1 MELEYVP
8 RIDPDVERE
17 LVPLWRSSFDA
28 TPQEWAA
35 YLDVLGRDAVRA
47 ARRGGRV
54 VGGLALFDTAQW
66 FGRRA
71 VPATGLAA
79 VAIAPE
85 ARGQGVG
92 RAMLT
97 RCLEEARERGLS
109 LASLYASTQRLYRGL
124 GFEVAGACFQ
134 YSQPL
139 RLIGR
144 GGGRE
149 LEVRSIDPAG
159 YGVLEP
165 LHRARAADEQ
175 GVLDRNDALW
185 RRVVRD
191 DRGDVR
197 AYLFGAEAAPE
208 GYLVV
213 RREGDDGRR
222 ILVATDVVAR
232 TARAARCVWSLLA
245 EHATTAEDVRWWGP
259 PLDPLLSFLEER
271 DWRVGE
277 AGTWMLRIL
286 DLPGALAARGWPEG
300 VEGELELDV
309 HDPVLPANAGRW
321 RLRVTGGTAD
331 VVPGGRGELR
341 LDATALAPLY
351 SGFSPARR
359 LALAGRLAGPPSAI
373 ALAERLFAGPTPWM
387 PDRF

>member
-1 MELEYVP
+1 MEPEYVS
-8 RIDPDVERE
+8 RIDAEVERQ
-17 LVPLWRSSFDA
+17 LVPVWRASFDA
-28 TPQEWAA
+28 TPQEWTA
-35 YLDVLGRDAVRA
+35 YLDLLGRDAVRA
-47 ARRGGRV
+47 VRRGGRV
-54 VGGLALFDTAQW
+54 VGGLALFDTPQW
-66 FGRRA
+66 FGGRP
-71 VPATGLAA
+71 VPATGVAA

-85 ARGQGVG
+85 ARGQGLA
-92 RAMLT
+92 RALLA
-97 RCLEEARERGLS
+97 RCLEEARERGLA
-109 LASLYASTQRLYRGL
+109 LASLYPSTQRLYRAL
-124 GFEVAGACFQ
+124 GYEVAGSCFQ

-144 GGGRE
+144 GGDRD
-149 LEVRSIDPAG
+149 LEVRAIDPAG
-159 YGVLEP
+159 HDVLQP

-175 GVLDRNDALW
+175 GVLDRGRSLW

-197 AYLFGAEAAPE
+197 AYLLGPEPAPE

-213 RREGDDGRR
+213 RREGDGARR
-222 ILVATDVVAR
+222 VLVVTDVVAR

-271 DWRVGE
+271 DWRVDE
-277 AGTWMLRIL
+277 AGTWMLRIV
-286 DLPGALAARGWPEG
+286 DLPAALAARGWPAG

-309 HDPVLPANAGRW
+309 HDPVLPANTGRW
-321 RLRVTGGTAD
+321 RLRVAGGVAE
-331 VVPGGRGELR
+331 VVAGGRGELR

-351 SGFSPARR
+351 SGFSSARR
-359 LALAGRLAGPPSAI
+359 LALAGKLAGPPAMI